1 MKNVILLDD
10 HPIILQR
17 LSLLLEK
24 SGRYNVAGKFQTIT
38 EVESFLNSAEGKTF
52 SEKNLPAQ

>member
-10 HPIILQR
+10 HPIILQG

-24 SGRYNVAGKFQTIT
+24 SGRYKVAGKFQTIT
-38 EVESFLNSAEGKTF
+38 EVESFLNSAEGKTL
-52 SEKNLPAQ
+52 S

>member
-10 HPIILQR
+10 NPIILQG

-24 SGRYNVAGKFQTIT
+24 SGRYKDAGKFQTIT
-38 EVESFLNSAEGKTF
+38 EVESFLNSAEGKTL
-52 SEKNLPAQ
+52 SEKNLPVQ